1 MVSLQPSLSSLQ
13 ALPAV
18 LPCSLW
24 NSWLEEGCMNI
35 WRLSCLLWILLCSR
49 EAVFLLLIRIHC
61 GIFRTCHFMSSFCF
75 RKNCLFTFTACF
87 DASRLHLLAC
97 CGGFLLIFKRFLHFF
112 NIIFS
117 LLPRFYVLIV
127 TQLIYPFFLFR
138 HFCPKIFYVIKILI
152 SVAYLYHFHAFIP
165 NFLCLLR
172 ILSNPWSLVH

>member
-1 MVSLQPSLSSLQ
+1 MTYKKLECSYNSTHVKGSCCFCFQLLFFFFEILIIMVSLQPSLSSLQ
-13 ALPAV
+13 ALPVV

-49 EAVFLLLIRIHC
+49 EAVFLLLIRIPC
-61 GIFRTCHFMSSFCF
+61 GIFRTCHFMSSFSF

-97 CGGFLLIFKRFLHFF
+97 CGGFLLIFKRVLHFF

-117 LLPRFYVLIV
+117 LLPRLYVLIV
-127 TQLIYPFFLFR
+127 T
-138 HFCPKIFYVIKILI
+138 
-152 SVAYLYHFHAFIP
+152 
-165 NFLCLLR
+165 
-172 ILSNPWSLVH
+172 